1 MYLVHTC
8 QLSRYLGILPIWR
21 LVSRP
26 PDSYLKSPD
35 IKVGSRPTAD
45 RTAFAGDRLVP
56 GSDTR
61 CLCLQIVPATPSER
75 AGNQLFWYTFKMASR
90 GEKRGD
96 GDKSETKN
104 LLVN

>member
-1 MYLVHTC
+1 MCDYEPFQGT
-8 QLSRYLGILPIWR
+8 LPIWR

-26 PDSYLKSPD
+26 PDSYLQSPD

-75 AGNQLFWYTFKMASR
+75 AGNLFFVHFQNGLSR
-90 GEKRGD
+90 RKTRRW
-96 GDKSETKN
+96 
-104 LLVN
+104 

>member
-1 MYLVHTC
+1 M
-8 QLSRYLGILPIWR
+8 
-21 LVSRP
+21 SRP

-35 IKVGSRPTAD
+35 IKVGSRHTAD

-75 AGNQLFWYTFKMASR
+75 AGNQFFCTLSKWPLEEKNAAMVTFLSVFTYCA
-90 GEKRGD
+90 
-96 GDKSETKN
+96 KN

>member
-1 MYLVHTC
+1 M
-8 QLSRYLGILPIWR
+8 
-21 LVSRP
+21 SRP

-35 IKVGSRPTAD
+35 IKVGSRPTVD

-61 CLCLQIVPATPSER
+61 CLCLQIVTATPSER
-75 AGNQLFWYTFKMASR
+75 AGNQFFLYTFKMASR

-104 LLVN
+104 

>member
-1 MYLVHTC
+1 M
-8 QLSRYLGILPIWR
+8 
-21 LVSRP
+21 SRP

-75 AGNQLFWYTFKMASR
+75 AGNHFFGTLSKWPLEEKNVVMVNFFYLFFTYCA
-90 GEKRGD
+90 
-96 GDKSETKN
+96 KN
-104 LLVN
+104 